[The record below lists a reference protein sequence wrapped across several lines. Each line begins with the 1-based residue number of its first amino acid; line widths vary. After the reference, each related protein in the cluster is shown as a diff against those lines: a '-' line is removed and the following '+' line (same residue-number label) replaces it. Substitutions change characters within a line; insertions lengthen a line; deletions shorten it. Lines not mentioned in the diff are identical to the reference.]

1 MIVEIC
7 ANSFESAKA
16 AQEGG
21 ADRIELCTDLSVGG
35 LTPHYNLIDTV
46 TSELDIPVHVL
57 IRPRSGNFT
66 YSGAELDTML
76 EDIAYCKDLGC
87 AGIVSGILTP
97 ENDIDI
103 GATRRLIAASEGME
117 FTFHRGFDLCRQ
129 PQHQLASLIELGVT
143 RLLSSGQQPLAIDGI
158 ALLKELITVSAGKI
172 EIMPGSGINPKNAL
186 AFKTAGFKSIHAS
199 AIKKT
204 KNIAAKSFFESGHE
218 GLSDIQTILELVKI
232 VS

>member
-1 MIVEIC
+1 MILEIC

-21 ADRIELCTDLSVGG
+21 ADRIELCTELSVGG
-35 LTPHYNLIDTV
+35 LTPPRELFDKVI
-46 TSELDIPVHVL
+46 SELDIPTHVL

-66 YSGAELDTML
+66 YSEAELDEMF

-87 AGIVSGILTP
+87 AGIVSGVLTP

-103 GATRRLIAASEGME
+103 GATRKLIAASAGME

-129 PQHQLASLIELGVT
+129 AQHQSASLIELGVT
-143 RLLSSGQQPLAIDGI
+143 RLLSSGQQAKAIDGI
-158 ALLKELITVSAGKI
+158 ALLKELKTVSAGKI

-186 AFKTAGFKSIHAS
+186 AFKTAGFDSIHTS
-199 AIKKT
+199 AIKRP
-204 KNIAAKSFFESGHE
+204 KNIAAKSFFETGQE
-218 GLSDIQTILELVKI
+218 GISDIQTILELAKI